1 MIDFSKPYRFRG
13 THAAYA
19 QYLSTERGK
28 KREGGVNIFSRIM
41 DAYMVSILVGLKY
54 SRTSKLNDDV
64 IYATDIFGNIKEYEG
79 KTIQSSDIPGDVIHG
94 SQNSLNHIYRL
105 VMLNETVRGLSDE
118 EKIANAF
125 KSDYNEE
132 KLAQNLELMNS
143 FARGGLEV
151 LYDRFSNLSSETA
164 ILQEQLALFDEMN
177 ETLHIQKSTSMLE
190 D

>member
-1 MIDFSKPYRFRG
+1 MIDFSKPFRFRG
-13 THAAYA
+13 THAAYV

-54 SRTSKLNDDV
+54 SRTSKSNEDM
-64 IYATDIFGNIKEYEG
+64 IPATDIFGNIKEYEG
-79 KTIQSSDIPGDVIHG
+79 KTIPTSDIPSETIHA
-94 SQNSLNHIYRL
+94 SQGLLNHIYRV
-105 VMLNETVRGLSDE
+105 VMLNENVRGLSDE

-125 KSDYNEE
+125 KSDNNEE
-132 KLAQNLELMNS
+132 KLVQNLELMNS
-143 FARGGLEV
+143 FARGGIEI

-177 ETLHIQKSTSMLE
+177 ETLHNQKSTSMLE